1 VPGHPPAN
9 LPAEERAG
17 RRPAGQASPQAF
29 PRSARLTKPSDFKRV
44 FDQAVA
50 SGDAYLRVL
59 ARRGSSE
66 RSRLGMAVSRQVD
79 RKASGR
85 NRIKRVIRESFR
97 HHFGAEGRYAN
108 AEPLDF
114 VVLPRQ
120 ACATISNAQL
130 FATLEKH
137 WAQVV
142 ARSARPS
149 LPRQ

>member
-1 VPGHPPAN
+1 MPGHPPASP
-9 LPAEERAG
+9 PAEERDD
-17 RRPAGQASPQAF
+17 RRAAGQASSQAF

-50 SGDAYLRVL
+50 SGDAYMRVL
-59 ARRGSSE
+59 ARQGAGA

-97 HHFGAEGRYAN
+97 RHFGAGGRYADT
-108 AEPLDF
+108 EPLDF

-130 FATLEKH
+130 FAMLEKH
-137 WAQVV
+137 WARVV
-142 ARSARPS
+142 ARSARPP